1 MLTVLQISGLEPGNI
16 HFDKLHLR
24 SAKDLAPTPSNRL
37 TKSKR
42 NNIKARVCP

>member
-1 MLTVLQISGLEPGNI
+1 MLPVLQMSGLEPENI

-24 SAKDLAPTPSNRL
+24 SAKDLASTLSNRL

-42 NNIKARVCP
+42 NHIKARVCP